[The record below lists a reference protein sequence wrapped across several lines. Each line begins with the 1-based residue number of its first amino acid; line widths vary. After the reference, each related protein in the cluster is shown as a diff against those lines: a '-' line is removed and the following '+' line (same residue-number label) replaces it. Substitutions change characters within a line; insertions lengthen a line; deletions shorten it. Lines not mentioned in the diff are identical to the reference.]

1 MRNYANKLTRVVI
14 IASFCLL
21 GTITG
26 CASSQIHP
34 KPSSPDLDAIKAAD
48 RAYVTAWLNN
58 DPELVMATLSDD
70 AVMIPSGLSALEGGE
85 AIRDFWWPVGSPSAT
100 VTEFTLQQL
109 EAGGEGEFGFVLFQC
124 GKLPVA
130 LAKTT
135 RVNVAHHASN
145 LERSL
150 IFPCAFHTPST
161 GGKMHGYSAGTY
173 PRIESHRTIS

>member
-109 EAGGEGEFGFVLFQC
+109 EAGGEGEFGFVRGSFTLTFDYD
-124 GKLPVA
+124 GKSFFNAGNYL
-130 LAKTT
+130 
-135 RVNVAHHASN
+135 
-145 LERSL
+145 SL
-150 IFPCAFHTPST
+150 LRKPPGS
-161 GGKMHGYSAGTY
+161 MW
-173 PRIESHRTIS
+173 RITHRIWSDR